1 MIENKKHYPAICF
14 TKLPNSAINHSIRVS
29 RFIHTFGH
37 DGAPERRGRQ
47 DRQQYAGPLL
57 GGLHAGYIRPRYH
70 GRAAQSGANDGQYPI
85 PCCLTVSAT
94 RSRWGQRIQLK
105 CGAQIN
111 LGSKKK

>member
-1 MIENKKHYPAICF
+1 MYTH
-14 TKLPNSAINHSIRVS
+14 LR
-29 RFIHTFGH
+29 H
-37 DGAPERRGRQ
+37 DGAPERRGHQ
-47 DRQQYAGPLL
+47 DRQQYARPLL

-94 RSRWGQRIQLK
+94 RSRWGQRLRIQLK